1 MSWIAIIVLLAVFAG
16 FAYFRLSPYFWV
28 AFALIAT
35 AGFAATD
42 SIGWFPTLISGV
54 LAAVMI
60 FVGITPLRRRVL
72 SNPLFSWF
80 KTALPNLSD
89 TEQQALDAGTVWWDA
104 ELFSGKPDWQ
114 RLLNAPKPGL
124 SAEEQAF
131 LDGPVEELVA
141 MLDPWEV
148 EQDRNL
154 PEQAWTFLREKGFF
168 SMIIPK
174 SYGGLEFS
182 AQGNS
187 AVVMKLS
194 SRSLTAAV
202 TVMVPNSLGPAEL
215 LLHYGTEEQK
225 NHYLPRLANG
235 TEIPCFALTSASAG
249 SDAGA
254 MPDVGIICK
263 GQWQGEEILGLK
275 LTWNKRY
282 ITLAPVA
289 TLLGLAFRALDPDHL
304 LSDVEDR
311 GITCALIPTNIK
323 GIEIGERHLPS
334 GASFMNGPTR
344 GKDVFVPLDFVIGG
358 VERLGQGWSMLVQ
371 SLAAGRAI
379 SLPALS
385 VAGGKTCALLT
396 GGYSRIR
403 KQFSTPIAYFEGV
416 EEPLARIAGNT
427 YRMDAARKL
436 TLVALDIGEK
446 PSVLTAIAK
455 YYLTEGNRQA
465 LNDAM
470 DVHAGKGIIQGPN
483 NYLNNLY
490 HAIPIGIT
498 VEGANILTRT
508 MIIFGQG
515 AIRAHPFL
523 LKEMQAAKN
532 ASQDPLGAMR
542 EFDKALLGHIGF
554 AISNVVRTLVMGFTG
569 ARLVKAPVQ
578 GPTAHY
584 YRQLTRMSSAFALT
598 ADMILLVLGGAF
610 KFREK
615 ISGRL
620 ADILGHLYMASAMLK
635 TFEDHGRPAEDLPL
649 LNWAMRDSLFLIQ
662 NRLINILRNFP
673 IRWMGKLIKLIIFPI
688 GHPYTEPSDNLGKR
702 AARILITDNPARD
715 RLTDGVYRSCG
726 SDAAGLVN
734 CAFMA
739 VLEAQPAEKCI
750 RAQYKET
757 VSIDNY
763 EALVS
768 RALSDGIIGAAE
780 AELIRSAQQLS
791 QKVIA
796 VDSFSRQY
804 LERKFS
810 GETTSARQA
819 VDEVG

>member
-1 MSWIAIIVLLAVFAG
+1 MSWIAVIALLVVFG
-16 FAYFRLSPYFWV
+16 GLAYTRTSLYFWV
-28 AFALIAT
+28 MSAVLVT
-35 AGFAATD
+35 AGYAVSDTVGLLATLLA
-42 SIGWFPTLISGV
+42 GA
-54 LAAVMI
+54 LAAMLI
-60 FVGITPLRRRVL
+60 FVCIIPLRRRFI
-72 SNPLFSWF
+72 SNPLFHWF
-80 KTALPNLSD
+80 KKALPNLSA

-104 ELFSGKPDWQ
+104 ELFSGKPDW
-114 RLLNAPKPGL
+114 RILLNAPKPGL
-124 SAEEQAF
+124 SEQEQAF

-141 MLDPWEV
+141 MLDPWEI
-148 EQDRNL
+148 ELDRNL
-154 PEQAWTFLREKGFF
+154 PPSAWTFLREKGFF

-182 AQGNS
+182 AQANS

-194 SRSLTAAV
+194 SRNLTAAV

-215 LLHYGTEEQK
+215 LLHYGTEKQK
-225 NHYLPRLANG
+225 NYYLPRLANG
-235 TEIPCFALTSASAG
+235 TDIPCFALTSPSAG

-254 MPDVGIICK
+254 IPDVGIVCQ
-263 GQWQGEEILGLK
+263 GQWQGEEVLGLK

-304 LSDVEDR
+304 LSEVADR
-311 GITCALIPTNIK
+311 GITCALIPTNTP
-323 GIEIGERHLPS
+323 GVEIGDRHLPS
-334 GASFMNGPTR
+334 GSSFMNGPTR
-344 GKDVFVPLDFVIGG
+344 GKEVFVPIDFVIGG

-396 GGYSRIR
+396 GGYARIR
-403 KQFSTPIAYFEGV
+403 KQFNTPIAYFEGV

-436 TLVALDIGEK
+436 TLVALDMGEK
-446 PSVLTAIAK
+446 PSVLTAIVK
-455 YYLTEGNRQA
+455 YYLTESNRQA
-465 LNDAM
+465 INDAM

-483 NYLNNLY
+483 NYLNNFY
-490 HAIPIGIT
+490 QAIPIAIT

-523 LKEMQAAKN
+523 LQEMQAAKN
-532 ASQDPLGAMR
+532 PELQTAQRD
-542 EFDKALLGHIGF
+542 FDRALFGHIGF
-554 AISNVVRTLVMGFTG
+554 TVSNVIRSLVMGFTG
-569 ARLVKAPVQ
+569 ARLVRSPVQ

-598 ADMILLVLGGAF
+598 ADLILLVLGGAF

-620 ADILGHLYMASAMLK
+620 ADMLGHLYMACAVLK
-635 TFEDHGRPAEDLPL
+635 TFEDHDRPAEDLPL

-673 IRWMGKLIKLIIFPI
+673 IRWLGRLIKFTIFPI

-715 RLTDGVYRSCG
+715 RLTQGIYHACG
-726 SDAAGLVN
+726 TDAAGLVN
-734 CAFMA
+734 CAFKA
-739 VLEAQPAEKCI
+739 VLEAGSAEKCI
-750 RAQYKET
+750 RARYKEA
-757 VSIDNY
+757 VGIDNY
-763 EALVS
+763 ETLVTRALRDGVISEEEAALV
-768 RALSDGIIGAAE
+768 
-780 AELIRSAQQLS
+780 RSAQQLS

-804 LERKFS
+804 LERKYTA
-810 GETTSARQA
+810 ETAPATPHRA
-819 VDEVG
+819 

>member
-1 MSWIAIIVLLAVFAG
+1 MSWIAVGALLIVVTGLAYLRASL
-16 FAYFRLSPYFWV
+16 YIWV
-28 AFALIAT
+28 AFVTLAT
-35 AGFAATD
+35 IGYAVSG
-42 SIGWFPTLISGV
+42 SVGWFPVLASGV
-54 LAAVMI
+54 IASALILVCI
-60 FVGITPLRRRVL
+60 IPLRRRFI
-72 SNPLFSWF
+72 SNPLFHWF
-80 KTALPNLSD
+80 KKALPNLSD

-104 ELFSGKPDWQ
+104 ELFSGKPDW
-114 RLLNAPKPGL
+114 RTLLSAPKPGL

-131 LDGPVEELVA
+131 LDGPVEELMA

-154 PEQAWTFLREKGFF
+154 PEEAWTFLRAKGFF

-182 AQGNS
+182 AQANS
-187 AVVMKLS
+187 AVVMKIS
-194 SRSLTAAV
+194 SRNLTAAV

-215 LLHYGTEEQK
+215 LLHYGTEAQK

-235 TEIPCFALTSASAG
+235 TDIPCFALTSPSAG

-254 MPDVGIICK
+254 IPDVGIICK
-263 GQWQGEEILGLK
+263 GQWEGAEVLGLK

-304 LSDVEDR
+304 LSEVEDR

-323 GIEIGERHLPS
+323 GVEIGERHLPS
-334 GASFMNGPTR
+334 GSSFMNGPTR
-344 GKDVFVPLDFVIGG
+344 GKEVFVPLDFVIGG
-358 VERLGQGWSMLVQ
+358 ADRLGQGWSMLVQ

-396 GGYSRIR
+396 GAYARIR
-403 KQFSTPIAYFEGV
+403 KQFNTPIAYFEGV

-436 TLVALDIGEK
+436 TLVALDMGEK
-446 PSVLTAIAK
+446 PSVLTAIVK
-455 YYLTEGNRQA
+455 YYLTEANRQV

-483 NYLNNLY
+483 NYLNSFY
-490 HAIPIGIT
+490 QAIPISIT

-532 ASQDPLGAMR
+532 SDQIVAKRD
-542 EFDKALLGHIGF
+542 FDRALFSHIGF
-554 AISNVVRTLVMGFTG
+554 TISNVIRSLLMGLTG
-569 ARLVKAPVQ
+569 ARFVKSPVQ

-598 ADMILLVLGGAF
+598 ADLTLLVLGGAF

-620 ADILGHLYMASAMLK
+620 ADILGHLYMASAVLK
-635 TFEDHGRPAEDLPL
+635 TFEDHGRPAQDLPL
-649 LNWAMRDSLFLIQ
+649 LNWAMRDSLFIIQ
-662 NRLINILRNFP
+662 NRLINLLRNFP
-673 IRWMGKLIKLIIFPI
+673 IKWMGKLIKLTIFPI

-715 RLTDGVYRSCG
+715 RLTDGIYRSCG
-726 SDAAGLVN
+726 TDAAGLVS
-734 CAFMA
+734 CAFTA
-739 VLEAQPAEKCI
+739 VLQAVPAEKCI
-750 RAQYKET
+750 RAQYKEA

-763 EALVS
+763 EILVT
-768 RALSDGIIGAAE
+768 RALSDGVISEEEAA
-780 AELIRSAQQLS
+780 LVRSAQQLS
-791 QKVIA
+791 QKVIS
-796 VDSFSRQY
+796 VDSFSRQD
-804 LERKFS
+804 LERKYT
-810 GETTSARQA
+810 GDATTP
-819 VDEVG
+819 